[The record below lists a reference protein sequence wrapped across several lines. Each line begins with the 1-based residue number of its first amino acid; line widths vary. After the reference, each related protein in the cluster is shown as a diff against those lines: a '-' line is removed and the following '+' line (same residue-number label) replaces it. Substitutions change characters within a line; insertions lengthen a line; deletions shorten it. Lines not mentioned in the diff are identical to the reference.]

1 VSDFDETTLLCAI
14 GLVTQARQGR
24 ATIGGHV
31 IERFA
36 CGLPLPEATVRAAF
50 SAELD
55 LLAGQLAV
63 DAPADDDGWQAR
75 HDAAERIVRNAVL
88 VDLQDFLDALF
99 HAPERP
105 LPSPAAERA
114 AAQTIA
120 HTLAAGVEMTPDD
133 LLQAFAIYKGSSEED
148 LADLVADQRATELA
162 GDDRWD

>member
-1 VSDFDETTLLCAI
+1 VSEFDETTLLCAI

-55 LLAGQLAV
+55 LLAGKLAV
-63 DAPADDDGWQAR
+63 DAAADDDGWQAR
-75 HDAAERIVRNAVL
+75 HDAAERIARNAVL
-88 VDLQDFLDALF
+88 VDLQDLLGALF

-105 LPSPAAERA
+105 LPSPIPGSRA
-114 AAQTIA
+114 RSGA
-120 HTLAAGVEMTPDD
+120 
-133 LLQAFAIYKGSSEED
+133 
-148 LADLVADQRATELA
+148 
-162 GDDRWD
+162 DDRAYPGGRC